1 MADDT
6 REENL
11 RGADT
16 DAARGGGA
24 STDRGGRDAGMPGP
38 DGDAAGRAADSN
50 RESRGPADDTDAGGT
65 SGRRDADDKTA
76 PVTDPG
82 PTS

>member
-1 MADDT
+1 MTIDDT
-6 REENL
+6 REEYF

-38 DGDAAGRAADSN
+38 SPEAAD
-50 RESRGPADDTDAGGT
+50 REAE
-65 SGRRDADDKTA
+65 SGREAHERPDDAETRRDMTA
-76 PVTDPG
+76 PVTDAG

>member
-1 MADDT
+1 MRIDDT
-6 REENL
+6 REEYF

-38 DGDAAGRAADSN
+38 SPEAAQREAESGRQGQ
-50 RESRGPADDTDAGGT
+50 GPPDDAGT
-65 SGRRDADDKTA
+65 GRDLDAPK
-76 PVTDPG
+76 TDPG

>member
-1 MADDT
+1 MIDDT
-6 REENL
+6 REEYF

-24 STDRGGRDAGMPGP
+24 SADRGGRDAGMPGP
-38 DGDAAGRAADSN
+38 SGEAADRAADS
-50 RESRGPADDTDAGGT
+50 RPEGPTSPGRAEAGASQRKAHDDA
-65 SGRRDADDKTA
+65 TA